1 MWCFGAFWDTTVFF
15 ITFGQYEVI
24 RSSHLTIFQRSG
36 HSLTHPFFLFSKSF
50 NFWRWCCC
58 CFCFVVIG
66 TVIVNAT
73 PRRND
78 LVHIDPSKLAKSRSA
93 GKEPWRGRGGEG
105 RCVILRTQFLTTAI
119 HTKFQLCHFL
129 GNVCPLLD
137 GGVSRPVL
145 LAKHPPPACPTTR
158 LVHPWSD
165 VIFLDV
171 TLVQQRWEELFD

>member
-1 MWCFGAFWDTTVFF
+1 M
-15 ITFGQYEVI
+15 I

-78 LVHIDPSKLAKSRSA
+78 LVHIGPSKLAKSWSA

-105 RCVILRTQFLTTAI
+105 WCVILRTQFFTTAI

-129 GNVCPLLD
+129 GNGCPLLD